1 MQVRPSLDALI
12 FYARSPSADLSSPAE
27 SSPCNPAYGSVTV
40 LHLGSDLA
48 LPGSPQQGWFPVP
61 LQDASDSIQW
71 SIIVPAHN
79 EAARIL
85 PYLRSITS
93 YMRDRGQPYEV
104 IVVDDGS
111 TDATASVVETAASS
125 APEIQLL
132 RTPLRRGK
140 GAAVRRGMQ
149 AAVGRLQLFADADGA
164 TPIQELAR
172 LEQAVASGADLA
184 IGSRAL
190 ASRLP
195 DYAVRTRFYRTI
207 MSDLFN
213 SIVRQSSLRGITDT
227 QCGFK
232 LFRQAA
238 AADLFRVTVIDGYS
252 FDLELLY
259 VAQQRGYRIA
269 EIPVN
274 WSHQPGSKFRILRD
288 GLAMLCELTVI
299 RRNGAKGYYASPSP
313 ASNFHPATDRSV

>member
-1 MQVRPSLDALI
+1 LQSCLLRSYRITSGFWSGAATVHYNKAGFLCPSK
-12 FYARSPSADLSSPAE
+12 
-27 SSPCNPAYGSVTV
+27 T
-40 LHLGSDLA
+40 
-48 LPGSPQQGWFPVP
+48 PQAPY
-61 LQDASDSIQW
+61 QW

-93 YMRDRGQPYEV
+93 YMQDRGEPYEV
-104 IVVDDGS
+104 LVVDDGS

-132 RTPLRRGK
+132 RAPLRQGK

-172 LEQAVASGADLA
+172 LEQAVANGADVA

-195 DYAVRTRFYRTI
+195 GYAVQASFYRTI
-207 MSDLFN
+207 LSDLFN
-213 SIVRQSSLRGITDT
+213 SVLQRSGLRGITDT

-232 LFRQAA
+232 LFRQAV
-238 AADLFRVTVIDGYS
+238 AADLLGVSSIDGYG
-252 FDLELLY
+252 FDLELFY
-259 VAQQRGYRIA
+259 VALQRGYRIA

-274 WSHQPGSKFRILRD
+274 WSHQHGSKFRAVRD
-288 GLAMLCELTVI
+288 RLAMLRELAVI
-299 RRNGAKGYYASPSP
+299 RRNAAKGYYSSPSHP
-313 ASNFHPATDRSV
+313 RNFHPATDRGA

>member
-1 MQVRPSLDALI
+1 MPHQHA
-12 FYARSPSADLSSPAE
+12 SS
-27 SSPCNPAYGSVTV
+27 SIQCSIIIPAY
-40 LHLGSDLA
+40 
-48 LPGSPQQGWFPVP
+48 
-61 LQDASDSIQW
+61 
-71 SIIVPAHN
+71 N

-93 YMRDRGQPYEV
+93 YMQDRGQPYEV
-104 IVVDDGS
+104 LVVDDGS
-111 TDATASVVETAASS
+111 ADATASVVETVALS

-132 RTPLRRGK
+132 RGRLRRGK

-172 LEQAVASGADLA
+172 LEQAVANGADVA

-190 ASRLP
+190 ASQLP
-195 DYAVRTRFYRTI
+195 GYAVQAPLYRTI
-207 MSDLFN
+207 LSNLFK
-213 SIVRQSSLRGITDT
+213 SVVLQGGLRGITDS

-232 LFRQAA
+232 LFRQAVA
-238 AADLFRVTVIDGYS
+238 VDLFGVSSIDGYG

-274 WSHQPGSKFRILRD
+274 WSHQPSSKFRVLRD
-288 GLAMLCELTVI
+288 GLSMLRELAMI
-299 RRNGAKGYYASPSP
+299 RRNGARGYYSSPSR
-313 ASNFHPATDRSV
+313 ARDFHPAAVSQVGLPPQ

>member
-1 MQVRPSLDALI
+1 VPV
-12 FYARSPSADLSSPAE
+12 AR
-27 SSPCNPAYGSVTV
+27 
-40 LHLGSDLA
+40 
-48 LPGSPQQGWFPVP
+48 LPYFIWFHVWHRLGSPQQGLFSVP
-61 LQDASDSIQW
+61 FQDVSGSIQW

-93 YMRDRGQPYEV
+93 YMQGRGQPYEV
-104 IVVDDGS
+104 LVVDDGS
-111 TDATASVVETAASS
+111 TDATSSVVETLASS

-132 RTPLRRGK
+132 RAPLRRGK

-184 IGSRAL
+184 IGSRTL

-195 DYAVRTRFYRTI
+195 DYAVQARLYRTI
-207 MSDLFN
+207 LGNLFN
-213 SIVRQSSLRGITDT
+213 SVVQQSGLKGITDT

-232 LFRQAA
+232 LFRQAV
-238 AADLFRVTVIDGYS
+238 AADLFGVSKVNGYG

-274 WSHQPGSKFRILRD
+274 WSDQPGSKVRILRD
-288 GLAMLCELTVI
+288 GLAMLRELAVI
-299 RRNGAKGYYASPSP
+299 RRNGAKGDYAPQSRTQNLYPT
-313 ASNFHPATDRSV
+313 TDPGA

>member
-1 MQVRPSLDALI
+1 MSFR
-12 FYARSPSADLSSPAE
+12 
-27 SSPCNPAYGSVTV
+27 N
-40 LHLGSDLA
+40 
-48 LPGSPQQGWFPVP
+48 
-61 LQDASDSIQW
+61 ASGSIQW

-93 YMRDRGQPYEV
+93 YMQDRGEPYEV
-104 IVVDDGS
+104 LVIDDGS
-111 TDATASVVETAASS
+111 TDATAAVVETAASS

-132 RTPLRRGK
+132 RAPLRQGK

-172 LEQAVASGADLA
+172 LEQAVASGADVA

-195 DYAVRTRFYRTI
+195 GYAVQARFYRTI
-207 MSDLFN
+207 LSNLFN
-213 SIVRQSSLRGITDT
+213 SVLQQSGLRGITDT

-232 LFRQAA
+232 LFRQTV
-238 AADLFRVTVIDGYS
+238 AADLFEVSSIDGYG

-274 WSHQPGSKFRILRD
+274 WSHQPGSKFRVVRD
-288 GLAMLCELTVI
+288 GLAMLRELAVI
-299 RRNGAKGYYASPSP
+299 RRNAAKGYYSSPSHP
-313 ASNFHPATDRSV
+313 RNFYPATVSPLRLPPR